1 VQTHHRA
8 GARTFLEDYIMAE
21 EAQVQAVEQVTAVEA
36 QPAVQAPVVEAPK
49 KVSRFGEQK
58 VVEIKQEDGSVE
70 KFTLQYPGIRVVL
83 DIYDNAQMAN
93 GNLSRTAFADQA
105 FAEVVVDPVKLD
117 LDYFDEHDGFN
128 ELLDQIAEFLA

>member
-1 VQTHHRA
+1 
-8 GARTFLEDYIMAE
+8 MAE
-21 EAQVQAVEQVTAVEA
+21 EAQVQAVEQVAAVES

-49 KVSRFGEQK
+49 KVSRFGEKK

>member
-1 VQTHHRA
+1 
-8 GARTFLEDYIMAE
+8 MAE
-21 EAQVQAVEQVTAVEA
+21 EAKVQAAEQMAAVEA
-36 QPAVQAPVVEAPK
+36 QPAVQAPVVETPKK

>member
-1 VQTHHRA
+1 
-8 GARTFLEDYIMAE
+8 MAE
-21 EAQVQAVEQVTAVEA
+21 EVQVQAAEQVAAVEA
-36 QPAVQAPVVEAPK
+36 QPAVQAPVPAVPTK

-58 VVEIKQEDGSVE
+58 VVEIKQEDGSVG

>member
-1 VQTHHRA
+1 
-8 GARTFLEDYIMAE
+8 MAE
-21 EAQVQAVEQVTAVEA
+21 EVQVQAAEQVAAVEA
-36 QPAVQAPVVEAPK
+36 QPAVQAPVPAVPTK

>member
-1 VQTHHRA
+1 
-8 GARTFLEDYIMAE
+8 MAE
-21 EAQVQAVEQVTAVEA
+21 QAQVQEVEQTAAVEE
-36 QPAVQAPVVEAPK
+36 QPAVQAPVVESPKK

-93 GNLSRTAFADQA
+93 GNLSRTSFADQA

>member
-1 VQTHHRA
+1 
-8 GARTFLEDYIMAE
+8 MAE
-21 EAQVQAVEQVTAVEA
+21 EAQVQVAEQVAAVEA
-36 QPAVQAPVVEAPK
+36 QPAVQAPVPAAPTK

>member
-1 VQTHHRA
+1 
-8 GARTFLEDYIMAE
+8 MAE
-21 EAQVQAVEQVTAVEA
+21 EAQVQAAEQVAAVEA
-36 QPAVQAPVVEAPK
+36 QPATQAPVPVQTQAPAAPTK

-83 DIYDNAQMAN
+83 DLYDNAQMAN

>member
-1 VQTHHRA
+1 
-8 GARTFLEDYIMAE
+8 MAE
-21 EAQVQAVEQVTAVEA
+21 QAQVQEVEQTAAVEE
-36 QPAVQAPVVEAPK
+36 QPAVQVPVVESPKK